1 MMRVSSEKVG
11 LTMSEISHRRIK
23 TNGIW
28 LHVVEQGAGPLVLLL
43 HGFPEFW
50 YSWRHQIA
58 HLTKYGY
65 HVVAPD
71 MRGYGDSDSP
81 LSPDSYTLVHL
92 VGDMVGLLDHF
103 GEQQAIFFSRPF
115 SYFKF
120 VCVSLFLLR

>member
-1 MMRVSSEKVG
+1 MRVSSEKVG
-11 LTMSEISHRRIK
+11 LTMSEISHKRIK

-81 LSPDSYTLVHL
+81 LSPDSYTIVHL

-103 GEQQAIFFSRPF
+103 GEQQVIFFSRPF
-115 SYFKF
+115 SCFKF
-120 VCVSLFLLR
+120 VCVSLFLSL